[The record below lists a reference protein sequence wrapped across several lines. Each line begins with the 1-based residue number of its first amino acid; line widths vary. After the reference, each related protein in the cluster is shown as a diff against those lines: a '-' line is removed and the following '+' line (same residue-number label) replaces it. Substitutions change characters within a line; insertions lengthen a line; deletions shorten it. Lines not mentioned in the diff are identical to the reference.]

1 MALIEKLLLAIADA
15 WNSQRREQVYELLTM
30 RRDSQRAIAV
40 MLMAIMD
47 GIKKAAE

>member
-15 WNSQRREQVYELLTM
+15 WNSQRLEQVHELLTM
-30 RRDSQRAIAV
+30 QRDSRRAIAV
-40 MLMAIMD
+40 MLMTIMD